1 MPADVFISTKGFWSN
16 MRKNF
21 QRGVLGNP
29 VRGTGHCGNSSV
41 EAVGCPGHQ
50 PTAPGV
56 EGWEFIKKPS
66 GVPSHKIPCPVTIE
80 SALSKFHASS
90 GQHDKDIR
98 PSVQETVGLV
108 LLEGRRS
115 FKGTPTM

>member
-1 MPADVFISTKGFWSN
+1 METPLWRQSAAP
-16 MRKNF
+16 
-21 QRGVLGNP
+21 GN
-29 VRGTGHCGNSSV
+29 
-41 EAVGCPGHQ
+41 Q